1 MNMEAVHGMRTNSV
15 FLALIVLTTLLMG
28 LQASGVEPKDHPELH
43 PIGFHRGILP
53 TPATGEDLADTYK
66 EASSY
71 TQFVPVWGR
80 PTPFYDLPSDLGGSW
95 GALFVEDLIRG
106 NGMFPLIHMNFHG
119 QGMTLISPPWVSS
132 PSLSDP
138 EWRGEYRKAALDVVN
153 ASSPKYLSLG
163 NEVNRWYEKYGDDPM
178 DDNAFRHWVTLYE
191 EVYDRVKALS
201 PNTTVFCTFAREI
214 VSENREAN
222 LSVISLFDP
231 DKLDI
236 VVLTSYPHSVMG
248 INSPSDIA
256 DDYYAGAH
264 DLIALKPM
272 GFSEI
277 AWPSFSAFG
286 GESAQS
292 SFIVDA
298 VNRLTRDQGLDLELI
313 GWSWLTDLASDDRI
327 GLRYMDGREKSGLNA
342 WKMNEAPYYV
352 PENRE
357 IRLMEDFGEHR
368 FDLNNVFKDPDV
380 WDLLTFEIRNETGN
394 WSLEKNITL
403 LKAIIDNETLVLLSK
418 QDMNGAAQLM
428 IRAIDHDGLSVW
440 TLVQIIVDPVND
452 PPRLI
457 APLRNLTLLE
467 DHSSFIDLSFY
478 VDDPDDLFEELE
490 IRVLESPDLVATV
503 SNPYLIV
510 FPRVKD
516 WHGSTW
522 VTNSITD
529 PSGLTL
535 YLNMTFIIE
544 AVNDPPVIDFPGVIE
559 MDEDSFLEFD
569 LAYHGYDVD
578 STDLV
583 WNVTIIE
590 GEIQATIM
598 GTLLRLEAENDWWG
612 TGKMRLDLSD
622 GELNVSQEC
631 LIEVLPINDPPKLGN
646 PNTTIVMLEDQ
657 VIYFDLLSLDPLD
670 PEGTTLSWSLTNV
683 SDMFRSVSI
692 LDNFTM
698 RIAPMPDVFGASNIS
713 ALLKDSSGGSLVVT
727 FYVIILPV
735 NDPPYLSIRDEHTFT
750 VHEGLSIIIDLG
762 EYPFIIYDVESPN
775 EDLSI
780 VTHCPYCIVDG
791 LTINVSIPVGTVIDE
806 LEIIIQLMDPEGA
819 LSEAIALR
827 LRVIAIND
835 TKVYRLKVTSIE
847 YENIDGLLSITVRG
861 DPYQVMWV
869 VLSDGRSFKMSEEPH
884 GNGKYVLVLNNPGWA
899 EGERISFHISAR
911 DKGPNDTH
919 WHSFS
924 FFYVPKDPQT
934 EDGLGPIWL
943 YLSGAMLL
951 LILIPAIAFLLTRKK
966 QRGPGPYEE

>member
-1 MNMEAVHGMRTNSV
+1 MSTYSI
-15 FLALIVLTTLLMG
+15 FLALIVLTTPLMVFP
-28 LQASGVEPKDHPELH
+28 ASGVEPKDHPELH

-53 TPATGEDLADTYK
+53 TPAAGEDLADTYK

-95 GALFVEDLIRG
+95 GDLYVEDLIRG
-106 NGMFPLIHMNFHG
+106 NGMFPLIHVNFHG
-119 QGMTLISPPWVSS
+119 QGMSLISPPGISS

-178 DDNAFRHWVTLYE
+178 DDHAFRHWVSLYE
-191 EVYDRVKALS
+191 EIYDDVKALS

-222 LSVISLFDP
+222 LSLMSMFDP

-248 INSPSDIA
+248 INSLSDIP
-256 DDYYAGAH
+256 DDYYSGAH
-264 DLIALKPM
+264 DLIAMKPM

-286 GESAQS
+286 GEAAQS

-298 VNRLTRDQGLDLELI
+298 VNRLTRDQGLELELI

-327 GLRYMDGREKSGLNA
+327 GLRYMDGSEKSGLDT
-342 WKMNEAPYYV
+342 WRMNEAPYYV

-368 FDLNNVFKDPDV
+368 FDLNNVFRDPDD
-380 WDLLTFEIRNETGN
+380 WDHLTFEIRNETGN

-457 APLRNLTLLE
+457 VPLKNMTLLE
-467 DHSSFIDLSFY
+467 DRSSFIDLSFY
-478 VDDPDDLFEELE
+478 VDDPDDAFEELE
-490 IRVLESPDLVATV
+490 ISVLGSPDLVATV

-510 FPRVKD
+510 FPREKD

-522 VTNSITD
+522 VTISITD
-529 PSGLTL
+529 PEPLTL
-535 YLNMTFIIE
+535 FLNMTFIVE
-544 AVNDPPVIDFPGVIE
+544 PVNDPPFIDFPDVIE

-569 LAYHGYDVD
+569 LLDHGGDVD
-578 STDLV
+578 STEIV
-583 WNVTIIE
+583 WNVTVIE
-590 GEIQATIM
+590 GEVQATIA
-598 GTLLRLEAENDWWG
+598 GALLRIGSAKDWSG
-612 TGKMRLDLSD
+612 IGRIRLDLSD
-622 GELNVSQEC
+622 GELNVSHEC
-631 LIEVLPINDPPKLGN
+631 LVKVSPVNDPPQLGN

-657 VIYFDLLSLDPLD
+657 VLYFDLLSLEPFD
-670 PEGTTLSWSLTNV
+670 PEGTSLSWYVLEV
-683 SDMFRSVSI
+683 SEMFRSVSV
-692 LDNFTM
+692 LDNDTL
-698 RIAPMPDVFGASNIS
+698 RIAPMPDAFGYSNIS
-713 ALLKDSSGGSLVVT
+713 TLLKDSSGGETLVVFEVT
-727 FYVIILPV
+727 ILPV
-735 NDPPYLSIRDEHTFT
+735 NDPPHISIREDHRFT
-750 VHEGLSIIIDLG
+750 VHEGGFLIIDLE

-780 VTHCPYCIVDG
+780 VTDCPYCTVDG
-791 LTINVSIPVGTVIDE
+791 LTLNVSMPLGTVIDE
-806 LEIIIQLMDPEGA
+806 MVIEFSLKDPEGA
-819 LSEAIALR
+819 LSDAIALEV
-827 LRVIAIND
+827 RVIAIND
-835 TKVYRLKVTSIE
+835 TIVYRLKVSGIE
-847 YENIDGLLSITVRG
+847 YENTDGMLSITVRG

-869 VLSDGRSFKMSEEPH
+869 VLSDGRSLKMSEDPP
-884 GNGKYVLVLNNPGWA
+884 GNGKYVLVLEDPGWA
-899 EGERISFHISAR
+899 QGERISFHISAR
-911 DKGPNDTH
+911 DKGPNDTQ

-924 FFYVPKDPQT
+924 FSYVPKD
-934 EDGLGPIWL
+934 EVKEEGPVAVWI
-943 YLSGAMLL
+943 YLLMAILFLFL
-951 LILIPAIAFLLTRKK
+951 LIAMAFLLTRKK
-966 QRGPGPYEE
+966 RRDLYEE